1 MMNKKVL
8 SFLLIAVCFASFL
21 KITADEPDDIDTT
34 PDQIPSATI
43 ELNASPAT
51 VVWGEE
57 ITLTANVAAEGED
70 IEGSI
75 GFYKGEAELITSSQ
89 YQQNG
94 NYTAAYT
101 PQAPGEYVF
110 YAVFSYGEDLAV
122 QSENVVYNVE
132 KADNQVVLTTS
143 SDSVSVNENVT
154 FTAQVENITGGTV
167 TFYKGTEAIQ
177 TAAVDEDLKTAQIT
191 VNNLAD
197 GVHMIKA
204 VYSGGELYKDGVSNE
219 ITQRIL
225 SDNNFLKALKISR
238 IPISFSSKKFNYSLT
253 ADGDVESI
261 RITPTA
267 SHKEAVIKISV
278 NSFEQTVQSGEQS
291 GYINLTEGRTSNV
304 YIIVTAENGNKQ
316 EYSLSIYRKRNTS
329 QSKQRGRTITYRF
342 DTQAKATVFADL
354 TYHWAA
360 DSIYNLAREGVIL
373 GEESSGIYYFHPERA
388 VTRTEFA
395 AFISRF
401 MHLDTTLTR
410 FLPLPYGDEG
420 EIPLWGL
427 EHVRAVYK
435 KGWMEGEGALFNPER
450 SITRAEALTVISRM
464 TGYSGGELYFNDSND
479 VPWWAASS
487 IAGLVN
493 AGIINGYEDN
503 TIRPNDLL
511 TRAEAAAILDKIM

>member
-70 IEGSI
+70 IEGTI

-167 TFYKGTEAIQ
+167 TF
-177 TAAVDEDLKTAQIT
+177 
-191 VNNLAD
+191 
-197 GVHMIKA
+197 
-204 VYSGGELYKDGVSNE
+204 
-219 ITQRIL
+219 
-225 SDNNFLKALKISR
+225 
-238 IPISFSSKKFNYSLT
+238 
-253 ADGDVESI
+253 
-261 RITPTA
+261 
-267 SHKEAVIKISV
+267 
-278 NSFEQTVQSGEQS
+278 
-291 GYINLTEGRTSNV
+291 
-304 YIIVTAENGNKQ
+304 
-316 EYSLSIYRKRNTS
+316 
-329 QSKQRGRTITYRF
+329 
-342 DTQAKATVFADL
+342 
-354 TYHWAA
+354 
-360 DSIYNLAREGVIL
+360 
-373 GEESSGIYYFHPERA
+373 
-388 VTRTEFA
+388 
-395 AFISRF
+395 
-401 MHLDTTLTR
+401 
-410 FLPLPYGDEG
+410 
-420 EIPLWGL
+420 
-427 EHVRAVYK
+427 
-435 KGWMEGEGALFNPER
+435 
-450 SITRAEALTVISRM
+450 
-464 TGYSGGELYFNDSND
+464 
-479 VPWWAASS
+479 
-487 IAGLVN
+487 
-493 AGIINGYEDN
+493 
-503 TIRPNDLL
+503 
-511 TRAEAAAILDKIM
+511 